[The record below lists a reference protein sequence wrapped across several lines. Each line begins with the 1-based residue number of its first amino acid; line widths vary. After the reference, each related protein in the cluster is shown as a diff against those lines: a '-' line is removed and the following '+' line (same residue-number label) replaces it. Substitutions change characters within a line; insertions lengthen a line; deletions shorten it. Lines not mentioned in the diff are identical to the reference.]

1 MKSLKKQ
8 LKKINENKILIEF
21 ARIIGIPP
29 IHIIIKNQDSHICDI
44 RHLYCKLRYD
54 MHGQNYSKIGR
65 EINRTHTAVRY
76 GISRI
81 NDLLFIEDEE
91 IINIWEKVKNISGFY
106 YESPA

>member
-1 MKSLKKQ
+1 
-8 LKKINENKILIEF
+8 
-21 ARIIGIPP
+21 
-29 IHIIIKNQDSHICDI
+29 
-44 RHLYCKLRYD
+44 